1 MWQFEQAVS
10 GMGEACRFFDIPVV
24 SGNVSLY
31 NETLGQAIYPTP
43 TVVVVGLLND
53 RLNHTTQWFK
63 EDEDLIGL
71 IGLTMEEFGGSEYLN
86 IVCDR
91 VEGHPPQLDLNAAK
105 SVNELCLEFIHKG
118 LLNSAHDCSE
128 GGLAVA
134 LAESCISHPHS
145 PKGAVLNIDSTLRN
159 DAYLFGESQSRILVS
174 FSAKN
179 RLAME
184 TKAKI
189 KGVPFLVIGKVGGGS
204 LVVNINGEEFINGDV
219 SSLKKLWLGALENY
233 VR

>member
-31 NETLGQAIYPTP
+31 NETLSQAIYPTP

-53 RLNHTTQWFK
+53 RLHHTTQWFK

-91 VEGHPPQLDLNAAK
+91 VEGT
-105 SVNELCLEFIHKG
+105 
-118 LLNSAHDCSE
+118 
-128 GGLAVA
+128 
-134 LAESCISHPHS
+134 
-145 PKGAVLNIDSTLRN
+145 ST
-159 DAYLFGESQSRILVS
+159 
-174 FSAKN
+174 
-179 RLAME
+179 
-184 TKAKI
+184 T
-189 KGVPFLVIGKVGGGS
+189 IGS
-204 LVVNINGEEFINGDV
+204 
-219 SSLKKLWLGALENY
+219 
-233 VR
+233 